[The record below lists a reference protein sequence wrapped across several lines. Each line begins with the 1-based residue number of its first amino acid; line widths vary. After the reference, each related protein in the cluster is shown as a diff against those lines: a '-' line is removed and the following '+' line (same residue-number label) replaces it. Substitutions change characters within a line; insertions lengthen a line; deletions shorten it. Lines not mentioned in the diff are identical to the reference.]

1 MWTSS
6 GRYPLGC
13 GDCEDCDG
21 DYDDGLGALKQ
32 AQNQSEDVHHK
43 PAIYATGDYEYR
55 MSINKI

>member
-1 MWTSS
+1 M
-6 GRYPLGC
+6 GC